1 MKWLLI
7 NPPIGV
13 FYEAVVPPIGLAYLA
28 AVLREAGHAVE
39 ILDINLWRWPED
51 EVRRRLAASDAGAFG
66 ITGLI
71 SQYSYNK
78 WLADLLKQMHPDRAV
93 VQGGMMVSAMPQI
106 MLEESP
112 GTDYIVVGEGEQT
125 IVELSAALEGQRPID
140 SVKGLLYRNL
150 AKPGEYQITG
160 HRADMPNIDPLPYP
174 AWDLVDIP

>member
-1 MKWLLI
+1 KDFMKWLLI

-28 AVLREAGHAVE
+28 SALRAAGHQAE

-51 EVRRRLAASDAGAFG
+51 EVRRRLAASDADVFG

-78 WLADLLKQMHPDRAV
+78 WLAGAIKQIHHDRPV

-106 MLEESP
+106 MLEECP
-112 GTDYIVVGEGEQT
+112 GTDFIVVGEGEQT
-125 IVELSAALEGQRPID
+125 IRSEERRVGKEG
-140 SVKGLLYRNL
+140 
-150 AKPGEYQITG
+150 
-160 HRADMPNIDPLPYP
+160 
-174 AWDLVDIP
+174 